1 MKLTKT
7 RANQLNANLP
17 PPLEAKDAEQ
27 QTLTVEEVQKIAEA
41 FLAGYNGNIPIKP
54 IVVEHQ
60 EQIYGTKGSVD
71 RIGKIDGSYH
81 PTKCE
86 VILCATSFHTQ
97 DQLLRALR
105 HEIFGHYGLNTFK
118 PDEKRT
124 LLASILET
132 RQESTL
138 NEVWSRVDKN
148 YAEKTEFEKAEEVF
162 AYVAEDE
169 RSFVQQGW
177 DKVRAN
183 FQKALRAT
191 GLSNRT
197 LTIYELREEAQQI
210 AKGIRDGK
218 LHQQTFPSSDQAQ
231 FRVADPYNKTRTT
244 RIEQDLIDK
253 EKYAKAAFLAK
264 EVLREAMPVL
274 ADHPYLT
281 RKKLQHHVETWDE
294 ASLLNLFEI
303 NAAHLKTII
312 GYTPKVGDNYLSGR
326 ILIAPIGNAN
336 GLTSLEFIDSKG
348 LKSALAGGRKSGAY
362 YEPDFVN
369 HKSREIYIA
378 EGVATAM
385 SIREALKD
393 KEGVF
398 VVAALSCTNLKKSAL
413 DLQAIFDDVP
423 ITICADIGN
432 GYQDAKEAA
441 AAVNGYLAEPYFHP
455 LQRMPDGSVPTDFND
470 LWQLRPH
477 SVAIDL
483 NNRKL
488 IEEPKVED
496 AKIKD
501 TDIKNTRIEDLS
513 VDGLQGS
520 KEQSTHSLNVNDR
533 SIKMTADTS
542 AANPAP
548 AKGSVPESI
557 KLNAAL
563 IYGQGTQVYPA
574 KAGAVY
580 KGDIVILDNHVLQEI
595 GKNSVILHDKSK
607 LSYVSDEFKKS
618 AETLR
623 RPDVAIYYQDKQF
636 KTTDT
641 ATVFPFSRA
650 KDDLERVVAGLK
662 KSAKELNMPDMDNA
676 LDSLAGRSWARN
688 QDIRKEIKADKDAAK
703 EAKTA
708 DKPVSAAEYEKKSQ
722 KR

>member
-1 MKLTKT
+1 MSELKEQIQIAFNEFQKEH
-7 RANQLNANLP
+7 NNNLP
-17 PPLEAKDAEQ
+17 IKLIIKERYENDNNTQ
-27 QTLTVEEVQKIAEA
+27 IADE
-41 FLAGYNGNIPIKP
+41 
-54 IVVEHQ
+54 
-60 EQIYGTKGSVD
+60 D
-71 RIGKIDGSYH
+71 RVRGSYS
-81 PTKCE
+81 PTRGE
-86 VILCATSFHTQ
+86 ITLYTSAIRDDREIASTI
-97 DQLLRALR
+97 R
-105 HEIFGHYGLNTFK
+105 HELLGHYGINTLE
-118 PDEKRT
+118 PYEKRV
-124 LLASILET
+124 LLERIVDARNDPDIA
-132 RQESTL
+132 R
-138 NEVWSRVDKN
+138 VWGRVDDI
-148 YAEKTEFEKAEEVF
+148 YAGRSELYKAEEVF
-162 AYVAEDE
+162 AAVAELDQS
-169 RSFVQQGW
+169 RIIPP
-177 DKVRAN
+177 
-183 FQKALRAT
+183 
-191 GLSNRT
+191 RT
-197 LTIYELREEAQQI
+197 LSTEPSALPSDSNKLNIYELRSI
-210 AKGIRDGK
+210 AESIDNGIRAGLRK
-218 LHQQTFPSSDQAQ
+218 QQNFPSSDLEQ
-231 FRVADPYNKTRTT
+231 FKIADQQNPKLQRTT
-244 RIEQDLIDK
+244 RIEQDIIDK

-281 RKKLQHHVETWDE
+281 RKKLQHHVETWNE

-326 ILIAPIGNAN
+326 ILIAPIGNTD

-398 VVAALSCTNLKKSAL
+398 VVAALSCTNLKKAAL
-413 DLQAIFDDVP
+413 DLQATFDDVP

-432 GYQDAKEAA
+432 GYKDAKEAA

-455 LQRMPDGSVPTDFND
+455 LQRMPDGSIPTDFND

-477 SVAIDL
+477 SVVIDL

-496 AKIKD
+496 AKIID

-533 SIKMTADTS
+533 SNKMTADTP
-542 AANPAP
+542 AANAAP

-636 KTTDT
+636 KSTDT

-662 KSAKELNMPDMDNA
+662 KSAKELNMPDMDNV

-688 QDIRKEIKADKDAAK
+688 QDIRKEMKADKDAAK
-703 EAKTA
+703 EVKTA
-708 DKPVSAAEYEKKSQ
+708 DKPASAAEHEKKSQ

>member
-1 MKLTKT
+1 MSELKEQIQIAFNEFQKEH
-7 RANQLNANLP
+7 NNNLP
-17 PPLEAKDAEQ
+17 IKLIIKERYENDNNTQ
-27 QTLTVEEVQKIAEA
+27 IADE
-41 FLAGYNGNIPIKP
+41 
-54 IVVEHQ
+54 
-60 EQIYGTKGSVD
+60 D
-71 RIGKIDGSYH
+71 RVRGSYS
-81 PTKCE
+81 PTRGE
-86 VILCATSFHTQ
+86 ITLYTSAIRDDREIASTI
-97 DQLLRALR
+97 R
-105 HEIFGHYGLNTFK
+105 HELLGHYGINTLE
-118 PDEKRT
+118 PYEKRV
-124 LLASILET
+124 LLERIVDARNDPDIA
-132 RQESTL
+132 R
-138 NEVWSRVDKN
+138 VWGRVDDI
-148 YAEKTEFEKAEEVF
+148 YAGRSELYKAEEVF
-162 AYVAEDE
+162 AAVAELNQS
-169 RSFVQQGW
+169 RIIPP
-177 DKVRAN
+177 
-183 FQKALRAT
+183 
-191 GLSNRT
+191 RT
-197 LTIYELREEAQQI
+197 LSTEPSVLPSDNNKLNIYELRSI
-210 AKGIRDGK
+210 AESIDNGIRAGLRK
-218 LHQQTFPSSDQAQ
+218 QQNFPSSDLEQ
-231 FRVADPYNKTRTT
+231 FKIADQRNQKPQRTT
-244 RIEQDLIDK
+244 RIEQDIIDK

-281 RKKLQHHVETWDE
+281 RKKLQHHVETWNE

-326 ILIAPIGNAN
+326 ILIAPIGNTD

-398 VVAALSCTNLKKSAL
+398 VVAALSCTNLKKAAL
-413 DLQAIFDDVP
+413 GLQATFDDVP

-432 GYQDAKEAA
+432 GYKDAKEAA

-455 LQRMPDGSVPTDFND
+455 LQRMPDGSIPTDFND

-533 SIKMTADTS
+533 SNKMTADTP
-542 AANPAP
+542 AANAAP

-580 KGDIVILDNHVLQEI
+580 KGDIVILDNHILQEI

-636 KTTDT
+636 KSTDT
-641 ATVFPFSRA
+641 ATVFPFSQA

-662 KSAKELNMPDMDNA
+662 KSAKELNMPDMDNV

-688 QDIRKEIKADKDAAK
+688 QDIRKEMKADKDAAK
-703 EAKTA
+703 EVKTA
-708 DKPVSAAEYEKKSQ
+708 DKPASAAEHEKKSQ